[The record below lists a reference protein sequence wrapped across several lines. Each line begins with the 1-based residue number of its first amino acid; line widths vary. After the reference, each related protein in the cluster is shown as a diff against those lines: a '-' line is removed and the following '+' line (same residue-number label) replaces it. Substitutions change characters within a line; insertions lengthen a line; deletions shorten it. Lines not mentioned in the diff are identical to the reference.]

1 MKIRVLVLTDTIWR
15 NDNGVGNSY
24 SNIFHGMK
32 DVEIANICCQT
43 GVSQNNVSS
52 YCFQISEGSLIANLI
67 NRSVPSGRV
76 EVKAEASNITVTPET
91 GALRII
97 KRSRLQIFFWLRD
110 MIWSLGRWKSP
121 EFNAF
126 IDEFKPDLIF
136 AQMQDKMYLNDLV
149 RYVQKYTGKPL
160 MLYVW
165 DDVYSM
171 MQFSLSPLYWIDRLM
186 QRRSIRKL
194 VKQCSILYTIS
205 KEQAEEYAHALKKR
219 TSLLYKGRDFA
230 EQPEQG
236 DLNRPMKLIYT
247 GNLYSGR
254 YKTLVR
260 LCKDL
265 QEINK
270 DGSKAVIDIYSATPL
285 SSREINTLNISGTSA
300 FCGKISEAEVQQIQ
314 SEADIL
320 LHIEPFTLK
329 GSLLCRLS
337 FSTKLVDYFH
347 KRKCIFAVGS
357 GVCSSMKYLK
367 RYDAAITAESYDEMR
382 DKLKSLINN
391 PETVREYADKAWDCG
406 AQNHKIE
413 DIRNRLLKDFGE
425 VINEGCTD

>member
-1 MKIRVLVLTDTIWR
+1 MRILVITDVIWR

-24 SNIFHGMK
+24 SNIFHGMR

-52 YCFQISEGSLIANLI
+52 CCFQISESSLMANLK
-67 NRSVPSGRV
+67 NRHTPSGKV
-76 EVKAEASNITVTPET
+76 ERKTDDSDILITHESYI
-91 GALRII
+91 LKKI
-97 KRSRLQIFFWLRD
+97 KRSRLQLFFWIRD
-110 MIWSLGRWKSP
+110 IIWSLGRWKSQ
-121 EFNAF
+121 ELNAF

-136 AQMQDKMYLNDLV
+136 AQVQDKMYQNKLV
-149 RYVQKYTGKPL
+149 RYVQEYTKKPL
-160 MLYVW
+160 MLYAW

-171 MQFSLSPLYWIDRLM
+171 RQFSLSPLYWIDRLM
-186 QRRSIRKL
+186 QRYSIRKL
-194 VKQCSILYTIS
+194 VKQCNILYTIS
-205 KEQAEEYAHALKKR
+205 KEQAEEYARTLKKR
-219 TSLLYKGRDFA
+219 TELLYKGRDFA
-230 EQPEQG
+230 ESPEHG
-236 DLNRPMKLIYT
+236 ELTRPFKIIYT

-270 DGSKAVIDIYSATPL
+270 DGSKAVVDIYSGTPL
-285 SSREINTLNISGTSA
+285 SDKEISAINIRGTST
-300 FCGKISEAEVQQIQ
+300 FCGKISEEEVQKLQ

-367 RYDAAITAESYDEMR
+367 RYDAAVVAESYDEMR
-382 DKLKSLINN
+382 EKLKDLINN
-391 PETVREYADKAWDCG
+391 PETVKEYADKAWNCG
-406 AQNHKIE
+406 ENNHRIE
-413 DIRNRLLKDFGE
+413 DIQNRLLKDFGE
-425 VINEGCTD
+425 VINESCTD

>member
-1 MKIRVLVLTDTIWR
+1 MTDVIWR

-24 SNIFHGMK
+24 SNIFQGMK
-32 DVEIANICCQT
+32 DVEIANICCQA
-43 GVSQNNVSS
+43 GVSQNTVSS
-52 YCFQISEGSLIANLI
+52 CCFQISEGSLIANLK
-67 NRSVPSGRV
+67 NANVPSGKV
-76 EVKAEASNITVTPET
+76 EVKKEESNITTTTET
-91 GALRII
+91 GIFKII
-97 KRSRLQIFFWLRD
+97 KRSRLQLFFWIRN
-110 MIWSLGRWKSP
+110 MIWMLGRWKSP
-121 EFNAF
+121 ELNEF

-136 AQMQDKMYLNDLV
+136 AQMQDKMYLNKLV

-160 MLYVW
+160 MLYAW

-171 MQFSLSPLYWIDRLM
+171 RQFSLSPLYWIDLLM
-186 QRRSIRKL
+186 QRHSIKKL
-194 VKQCSILYTIS
+194 VSQCSILYTIS
-205 KEQAEEYAHALKKR
+205 KEQAEEYARTLKKR
-219 TSLLYKGRDFA
+219 TALLYKGRDFA
-230 EQPEQG
+230 KPPEYG
-236 DLNRPMKLIYT
+236 ELTRPLKLIYT

-270 DGSKAVIDIYSATPL
+270 DGSKAVVDIYSGTPL
-285 SSREINTLNISGTSA
+285 SDKEISALNISGTSA
-300 FCGKISEAEVQQIQ
+300 FCGRISEEEVQKLQ

-367 RYDAAITAESYDEMR
+367 RNDAAVTAESYDEMR

-391 PETVREYADKAWDCG
+391 SETVREYADKAWDCG
-406 AQNHKIE
+406 ARNHRIE
-413 DIRNRLLKDFGE
+413 DIQNKLLKDFGE
-425 VINEGCTD
+425 VIDEGCTD

>member
-1 MKIRVLVLTDTIWR
+1 MRILVITDAIWR

-24 SNIFHGMK
+24 SNIFRGMK
-32 DVEIANICCQT
+32 DVEIANICCQA
-43 GVSQNNVSS
+43 GVSQNDVSS
-52 YCFQISEGSLIANLI
+52 CCFQISEGSLAANLR
-67 NRSVPSGRV
+67 NRSVPSGGV
-76 EVKAEASNITVTPET
+76 EVKTEASNIAVPADA
-91 GALRII
+91 GAFRII
-97 KRSRLQIFFWLRD
+97 KRSRLQLFFWIRD

-121 EFNAF
+121 ELNEF

-136 AQMQDKMYLNDLV
+136 AQMQDKMYLNKLV
-149 RYVQKYTGKPL
+149 RYVQRYAGKPL
-160 MLYVW
+160 VLYVW

-171 MQFSLSPLYWIDRLM
+171 RQFSLSPLYWIDRLM
-186 QRRSIRKL
+186 QRHSIRKT
-194 VKQCSILYTIS
+194 VRQCSILYAIS
-205 KEQAEEYAHALKKR
+205 KEQVEEYGRAFKKR
-219 TSLLYKGRDFA
+219 TALLYKGGDFG
-230 EQPEQG
+230 EPPERG
-236 DLNRPMKLIYT
+236 ELNRPLKLIYT

-254 YKTLVR
+254 YRTLAR

-270 DGSKAVIDIYSATPL
+270 DGSKAVVDIYSGTPL
-285 SSREINTLNISGTSA
+285 SDKEINSLNISGTSA
-300 FCGKISEAEVQQIQ
+300 FCGKISEAEVQQLQ

-357 GVCSSMKYLK
+357 GLCSSMKYLK
-367 RYDAAITAESYDEMR
+367 RYDAAVTAESYDDMR

-391 PETVREYADKAWDCG
+391 PETVREYTDKAWDCG
-406 AQNHKIE
+406 AQNHRIE